1 MLEAKDL
8 EMIAETVKKAVEPVR
23 KDVAGLQEEMS
34 EMRKDITGLQ
44 EGMSEMRKDITGMQE
59 GMSEMREDIT
69 GLQQK
74 VTELQKT
81 SDETRK
87 DVADIRITM
96 ENEVLRGIRIIGEGH
111 LDLSRKMNQILE
123 TKEER
128 ELMELRVLSLEHEV
142 RRIKDRLEIA

>member
-44 EGMSEMRKDITGMQE
+44 EGMSEMR
-59 GMSEMREDIT
+59 EDIT

-74 VTELQKT
+74 VAELQKT
-81 SDETRK
+81 SDATRK

>member
-1 MLEAKDL
+1 
-8 EMIAETVKKAVEPVR
+8 
-23 KDVAGLQEEMS
+23 
-34 EMRKDITGLQ
+34 
-44 EGMSEMRKDITGMQE
+44 
-59 GMSEMREDIT
+59 
-69 GLQQK
+69 
-74 VTELQKT
+74 
-81 SDETRK
+81 
-87 DVADIRITM
+87 M

>member
-8 EMIAETVKKAVEPVR
+8 EMIAEIVKQAVEPV
-23 KDVAGLQEEMS
+23 
-34 EMRKDITGLQ
+34 
-44 EGMSEMRKDITGMQE
+44 
-59 GMSEMREDIT
+59 
-69 GLQQK
+69 
-74 VTELQKT
+74 
-81 SDETRK
+81 RK

>member
-8 EMIAETVKKAVEPVR
+8 EMIAEIVKQAMEPVR
-23 KDVAGLQEEMS
+23 KDVAGLQE
-34 EMRKDITGLQ
+34 
-44 EGMSEMRKDITGMQE
+44 GMSEMRKDVTGLQE

-69 GLQQK
+69 SLQQK

-81 SDETRK
+81 SDATRK

-128 ELMELRVLSLEHEV
+128 ELIELRVLSLEHEV

>member
-8 EMIAETVKKAVEPVR
+8 EMIAETIKKAVEPVR

-34 EMRKDITGLQ
+34 EMRK
-44 EGMSEMRKDITGMQE
+44 
-59 GMSEMREDIT
+59 DIT